1 MSGAAVIEIEHLSRR
16 FGRLRAVHDLSL
28 AVEAGEILGFLGPNG
43 AGKTTTVRTLMGF
56 LRPTAGSCHVLGAWP
71 GNDVGVRRRIGYL
84 PGDVRVDPG
93 MRASQLFAWFAGLR
107 GVSTERAD
115 ELSERLG
122 LDPSRPFGTL
132 SKGNRQKVGLVQA
145 FLHDPEVIV
154 LDEPSTG
161 LDPVVQ
167 RELLAMI
174 RESAARGAA
183 VLFSSHVLPEVERI
197 ADRVAVLR
205 TGRLVA
211 LAPVRDLLDRARHRS
226 GAQLRRPGLQRIGLR
241 NVPGVVDLLADGR
254 RLDVSVDGPVGPALA
269 AAARLGTLL
278 RVAPAGDELEDLFFT
293 EDDAMIPIVVHA
305 VRRRRLGL
313 LGWSLGLV
321 GVVALVAVSYPAVRG
336 NAELDQT
343 FAQLSPAVR
352 SLLGLT
358 GDTGLTSPAGYLDS
372 QFFANLLPV
381 LLLVFGIGCGA
392 WAIAGDEDGRHPRAA
407 AGQPGQSR
415 RGRARSVRR
424 AHDHARRA
432 GRGDIGRAAVGPGPG
447 RADPGERASALRGR
461 RVERGTGLAY
471 AAIAFTVGAA
481 GARRGVAIAA
491 ASGVAVVG
499 FVLEGL
505 GEAVTS
511 LRPLRAAMPWHWL
524 LGTDPLR
531 NGLSWQSLGL
541 PLALSVALAA
551 AGTVR
556 FIHRDL
562 R

>member
-1 MSGAAVIEIEHLSRR
+1 
-16 FGRLRAVHDLSL
+16 
-28 AVEAGEILGFLGPNG
+28 
-43 AGKTTTVRTLMGF
+43 
-56 LRPTAGSCHVLGAWP
+56 
-71 GNDVGVRRRIGYL
+71 
-84 PGDVRVDPG
+84 
-93 MRASQLFAWFAGLR
+93 
-107 GVSTERAD
+107 
-115 ELSERLG
+115 
-122 LDPSRPFGTL
+122 
-132 SKGNRQKVGLVQA
+132 
-145 FLHDPEVIV
+145 
-154 LDEPSTG
+154 
-161 LDPVVQ
+161 
-167 RELLAMI
+167 MI
-174 RESAARGAA
+174 S
-183 VLFSSHVLPEVERI
+183 I
-197 ADRVAVLR
+197 A
-205 TGRLVA
+205 
-211 LAPVRDLLDRARHRS
+211 
-226 GAQLRRPGLQRIGLR
+226 
-241 NVPGVVDLLADGR
+241 
-254 RLDVSVDGPVGPALA
+254 
-269 AAARLGTLL
+269 
-278 RVAPAGDELEDLFFT
+278 
-293 EDDAMIPIVVHA
+293 VHA

-358 GDTGLTSPAGYLDS
+358 GNTGLTSPAGYLDS

-392 WAIAGDEDGRHPRAA
+392 WAIAGDEE
-407 AGQPGQSR
+407 AGTLELLLANP
-415 RGRARSVRR
+415 V
-424 AHDHARRA
+424 
-432 GRGDIGRAAVGPGPG
+432 GRGEVALARFAALTIMLAGLAAVTLVALLLARGPAGLTQVSVA
-447 RADPGERASALRGR
+447 RFCAAVASSAAL
-461 RVERGTGLAY
+461 GLAY

-491 ASGVAVVG
+491 ASGLAVVG

-524 LGTDPLR
+524 LGTDPLL